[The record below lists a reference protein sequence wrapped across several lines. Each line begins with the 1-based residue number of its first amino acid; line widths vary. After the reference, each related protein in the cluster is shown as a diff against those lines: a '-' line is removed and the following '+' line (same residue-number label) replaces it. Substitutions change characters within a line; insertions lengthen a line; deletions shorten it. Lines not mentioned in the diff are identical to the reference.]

1 MFDDFGMNKTR
12 RVGFLLIPEFSMIA
26 FAAAIEPL
34 RLANRVTEKD
44 IYQNTIYSMDGT
56 ATIASN
62 GVGVAVEGR
71 LDECGPLDAIFICG
85 GLNVRKYVDK
95 SLLSRLRRMASHGME
110 MGAVCTGAYV
120 LAEAG
125 LLDGHQCTLHWENL
139 TAFREEFPELDVT
152 QELYEIDNTRA
163 TSAGGTAAMDMML
176 TLIGL
181 QAGNEVATMV
191 SDQLIHHRI
200 REGHEGQRMELR
212 NRIGVAHPK
221 LIEAIAL
228 MEDNLEEPMN
238 CADLAKSIGLS
249 TRQLE
254 RLFRKYLNYVPT
266 KYYLDLRLSRARYLL
281 LQSSMTILDV
291 ALASGF
297 VSASH
302 FSKCYRERYRRTP
315 SQERGHGH

>member
-1 MFDDFGMNKTR
+1 MFNDFGQNRIR
-12 RVGFLLIPEFSMIA
+12 RVGFILLPEFSMIA

-34 RLANRVTEKD
+34 RLANRVTETD
-44 IYQNTIYSMDGT
+44 IYQTRIYSADGRPT
-56 ATIASN
+56 VASN
-62 GVGVAVEGR
+62 GVAISVDG
-71 LDECGPLDAIFICG
+71 DFDDCGQLDAVFVCS
-85 GLNVRKYVDK
+85 GLNIKKYVDK
-95 SLLSRLRRMASHGME
+95 PILNKLRRMASHGME

-120 LAEAG
+120 LARAG
-125 LLDGHQCTLHWENL
+125 LLDGHQCTLHWENM

-152 QELYEIDNTRA
+152 TELYEIDNIRA
-163 TSAGGTAAMDMML
+163 TCAGGTASMDMML
-176 TLIGL
+176 TLISL
-181 QAGNEVATMV
+181 QVGYEIANRV

-200 REGHEGQRMELR
+200 REGHEDQRMDLR

-228 MEDNLEEPMN
+228 MEANLEEPMN
-238 CADLAKSIGLS
+238 CTDLAKHVGLS

-254 RLFRKYLNYVPT
+254 RLFGKYLNYVPT
-266 KYYLDLRLSRARYLL
+266 KYYLELRLSRARYLL
-281 LQSSMTILDV
+281 LQSSLPILDV

-315 SQERGHGH
+315 SEERGG